1 MTIETRRK
9 LARYF
14 IVHMIIY
21 VCHYANARCRRHAIL
36 SRRDFSRKNYG
47 ESSQTIF
54 NKLFSISLHV
64 NTKHLNT
71 GTKQMA
77 LSRIRKASGRWWGSI
92 RRHQNQNDDNNC
104 DDKCENEDTK
114 LEASRFVDWSF

>member
-9 LARYF
+9 FARYF

-54 NKLFSISLHV
+54 NKLFSINILQIQKV
-64 NTKHLNT
+64 EFVEVYQFLK
-71 GTKQMA
+71 
-77 LSRIRKASGRWWGSI
+77 
-92 RRHQNQNDDNNC
+92 NNSNGVAAQTEIGYWNNNNN
-104 DDKCENEDTK
+104 KIT
-114 LEASRFVDWSF
+114 